1 MNTTRIY
8 PYLFVFVQM
17 ACLLYIATSAP
28 VISNNTE
35 GFLVECVGVFLGVL
49 AIYVVRIKN
58 INITPTVKPG
68 SELVTTGIYRIIR
81 HPMYIAQVIAVL
93 PLIIDYFS
101 YARLV
106 ALIILSIDLIFK
118 MNYEEKQ
125 LQKAFPEYRNYMKKT
140 HRLIPF
146 IY

>member
-1 MNTTRIY
+1 MNTNRIY

-17 ACLLYIATSAP
+17 ACLLYIASSAP
-28 VISNNTE
+28 IISNNTE
-35 GFLVECVGVFLGVL
+35 GFLVECSGIFLGVL

-81 HPMYIAQVIAVL
+81 HPMYIAQIIAVL

-101 YARLV
+101 YPRLIV
-106 ALIILSIDLIFK
+106 LVILSIVLVFK
-118 MNYEEKQ
+118 LNYEEKQ
-125 LQKAFPEYRNYMKKT
+125 LRKAFPEYHEYMKKT
-140 HRLIPF
+140 FRLIPF
-146 IY
+146 VY